1 MLAFVHIEKTAGTTL
16 IHILRKNFFL
26 RHMDVRPL
34 SATGGRELT
43 ARDMRICQRLN
54 PFVASIAGHA
64 VRTYSDL
71 DTWRDDIRY
80 ITVLRDPVK
89 RYLSQFHYWNA
100 QLKKNVDFRAFLDDD
115 KTANYQ
121 TRQIAGV
128 DDIAL
133 AREVLTTKFFT
144 VGIVENFDEFLV
156 VLTHKMAPM
165 RFDPSYVVQNEG
177 RPAGP
182 PSEDLLARY
191 GDEIR
196 ARNASDI
203 ELYRHACEAVLP
215 AQRRAHGPTL
225 EADIEALHR
234 RNAQATDGGLLAY
247 VDYFKRKV
255 YDEPVT
261 NLIRRANGLPSW
273 GSYRRW

>member
-1 MLAFVHIEKTAGTTL
+1 VTVLAFVHIEKTAGTTL

-43 ARDMRICQRLN
+43 AGDMRICQRVN

-80 ITVLRDPVK
+80 ITVLRDPIK
-89 RYLSQFHYWNA
+89 RYLSQFQYWNA
-100 QLKKNVDFRAFLDDD
+100 QLKKDVDFRTFLDDE

-121 TRQIAGV
+121 TRQIAGAN
-128 DDIAL
+128 DIEA
-133 AREVLTTKFFT
+133 AKRVIASKFFA
-144 VGIVENFDEFLV
+144 VGVVEEFDEFLV
-156 VLTHKMAPM
+156 VLTKKMEPM

-177 RPAGP
+177 KPAGP
-182 PSEDLLARY
+182 PRENLLEEY

-203 ELYRHACEAVLP
+203 ELYRYVTEEIIP
-215 AQRRAHGPTL
+215 AQRRAYGPSL
-225 EADIEALHR
+225 EADIAALHQ
-234 RNAQATDGGLLAY
+234 RNAKATDGGVLSY
-247 VDYFKRKV
+247 VDYVKR
-255 YDEPVT
+255 
-261 NLIRRANGLPSW
+261 
-273 GSYRRW
+273 